1 MIQKKRKLLSELIN
15 NLVLLTNTRNISW
28 DLVDID
34 KPWIF
39 GATLAPGGQYFYL
52 DIKEYELFV
61 RPDITK
67 NNWSSEFK
75 SADLESLCQA
85 VQKNIDWDLGILA
98 AANTA
103 LSEYIKEIVV

>member
-1 MIQKKRKLLSELIN
+1 MVQKKKRLLSELVN
-15 NLVLLTNTRNISW
+15 NLILLTNTRNISW
-28 DLVDID
+28 DLVDTD
-34 KPWIF
+34 KPWIY
-39 GATLAPGGQYFYL
+39 GATLSPGGQFFCL
-52 DIKEYELFV
+52 DTKECKLYIK
-61 RPDITK
+61 PDITK

-75 SADLESLCQA
+75 TDLEPLCQA

>member
-1 MIQKKRKLLSELIN
+1 MVQKKKRLLSELVN
-15 NLVLLTNTRNISW
+15 NLILLTNTRNISW
-28 DLVDID
+28 DLVDTD
-34 KPWIF
+34 KPWIY
-39 GATLAPGGQYFYL
+39 GATLSPGGQFFCL
-52 DIKEYELFV
+52 DTKECELYIK
-61 RPDITK
+61 PDITK

-75 SADLESLCQA
+75 TDLEPLCQA